1 MQVIRRHK
9 STHLKL
15 SHLSIG
21 DRVAGILAD
30 SLFDLP
36 GIESVDLSDNNLT
49 DLSLVPCVKSLAFIP
64 NLTEINLSFN
74 HIGPK
79 AAGAISDYV
88 SLPNCPLQRLILQNA
103 NVDDCDCDIFMKRL
117 HKNVSLTYIDLSSN
131 KIGSAESLN
140 VVKRTVTTGGEAI
153 AALLRS
159 GNSHLKTLK
168 LGWNMIRLHSAVD
181 LANSLVYNKTLIYLD
196 LSCNPLGRDGGDVLG
211 RFMYTS
217 LFISINFFF
226 IISLYCTFLFSRSF
240 SSF

>member
-1 MQVIRRHK
+1 MIRRHK
-9 STHLKL
+9 STHLNL

-21 DRVAGILAD
+21 NRVAVILAE

-49 DLSLVPCVKSLAFIP
+49 DLSLVPCIQSFSFIP

-79 AAGAISDYV
+79 ASSAISDYV
-88 SLPNCPLQRLILQNA
+88 SLPHCPLQRLILQNA
-103 NVDDCDCDIFMKRL
+103 NVDDYDCEIFMRQL
-117 HKNVSLTYIDLSSN
+117 HKNISLTHIDLSSN
-131 KIGSAESLN
+131 KIGCLETLN

-168 LGWNMIRLHSAVD
+168 LGWNMIRLQSAVD
-181 LANSLVYNKTLIYLD
+181 LANSLIFNKTLMYLD
-196 LSCNPLGRDGGDVLG
+196 LSCNPLGKDGGDVLG
-211 RFMYTS
+211 ENLRRFSY
-217 LFISINFFF
+217 FEYFF
-226 IISLYCTFLFSRSF
+226 
-240 SSF
+240 

>member
-1 MQVIRRHK
+1 MIRRHK

-30 SLFDLP
+30 SLCDLP

-49 DLSLVPCVKSLAFIP
+49 DLSLVPCIKSFFFIP
-64 NLTEINLSFN
+64 NLREINLSLN

-79 AAGAISDYV
+79 ASGAISDYV
-88 SLPNCPLQRLILQNA
+88 SLPHCPLQRLILQNA
-103 NVDDCDCDIFMKRL
+103 NVDDYDCDIFMKRL

-131 KIGSAESLN
+131 KIGCAETLN

-168 LGWNMIRLHSAVD
+168 LGWNTIRLQSAVD
-181 LANSLVYNKTLIYLD
+181 LANSLVFNKTLIYLD
-196 LSCNPLGRDGGDVLG
+196 LSCNPIGRDGGDVLG
-211 RFMYTS
+211 ELFYYS
-217 LFISINFFF
+217 LFNIILFYFTVFF
-226 IISLYCTFLFSRSF
+226 IIVFTS
-240 SSF
+240 